1 MKPIYVNKFCQSL
14 GFSLYQGSTVSGRTV
29 TKIIIV
35 VEELVQRVTI
45 QAGVAGGE
53 VLWGELH
60 STETKRIVWMQS
72 KKTVWGAGRK
82 QKV

>member
-1 MKPIYVNKFCQSL
+1 M
-14 GFSLYQGSTVSGRTV
+14 V
-29 TKIIIV
+29 TKKIIV
-35 VEELVQRVTI
+35 VEEREQRVTI

>member
-14 GFSLYQGSTVSGRTV
+14 GFLLYQGSTVSGRTV

-35 VEELVQRVTI
+35 VEELEQRVTI
-45 QAGVAGGE
+45 QAGVADGE